1 MQGLISHIQGYSTKD
16 GPGIRTTVFMM
27 GCNLNCIWCSN
38 PETIQPTIKILYHKR
53 LCQKCGRCVAHA
65 VNNSITLGQ
74 DGCIIDRKRCSNL
87 HEMVDICPYNAYEQ
101 KGEWYSP
108 VALAEKL
115 IKDKDFYDV
124 SGGGVTFSGGEATL
138 QAPFLIEVIKILKQH
153 DIHITLDTAG
163 LFNLNEIRPLIDLI
177 DLILYD
183 IKTFDPALH
192 QKLIG
197 TDNKLILDN
206 LYQLS
211 NLGKDIIIRL
221 IIVPTLNDQEEDLRK
236 RLEFITKLP
245 YPVKQVDILPYHNLG
260 AGKYEALGLDYPLK
274 DLEVDNN
281 ETILK
286 FYNLSVIMNL
296 KTTIGG

>member
-206 LYQLS
+206 LYHLS

>member
-27 GCNLNCIWCSN
+27 GCNLNCVWCSN

-65 VNNSITLGQ
+65 VDNSITLGQ

-87 HEMVDICPYNAYEQ
+87 DEMVDICPYNAYEQ
-101 KGEWYSP
+101 KGKWYSP
-108 VALAEKL
+108 QTLADKL

-124 SGGGVTFSGGEATL
+124 SGGGITFSGGEATL
-138 QAPFLIEVIKILKQH
+138 QAPFLIEVIKLLKQH
-153 DIHITLDTAG
+153 DINVALDTAG
-163 LFNLNEIRPLIDLI
+163 LFDLNEISPLIDLV

-183 IKTFDPALH
+183 IKTYDPDLH

-211 NLGKDIIIRL
+211 KLGKDIIVRL
-221 IIVPTLNDQEEDLRK
+221 IIVPTLNDQEDDLQK
-236 RLEFITKLP
+236 RLAFITKLP

-260 AGKYEALGLDYPLK
+260 VGKYEALGIEYPLK
-274 DLEVDNN
+274 DLAIENDEN
-281 ETILK
+281 IAK
-286 FYNLSVIMNL
+286 FYDVSVKMNL

>member
-163 LFNLNEIRPLIDLI
+163 LFNLNEIRPLIDLV

>member
-163 LFNLNEIRPLIDLI
+163 LFNLNEIRPLIDLV

-211 NLGKDIIIRL
+211 NLGKDIIVRL
-221 IIVPTLNDQEEDLRK
+221 IVVPTLNDQEEDLRK

>member
-27 GCNLNCIWCSN
+27 GCNLNCVWCSN

-65 VNNSITLGQ
+65 VDNSITLGQ

-101 KGEWYSP
+101 KGKWYSP
-108 VALAEKL
+108 QALADKL
-115 IKDKDFYDV
+115 LKDKDFYDV
-124 SGGGVTFSGGEATL
+124 SGGGITFSGGEATL
-138 QAPFLIEVIKILKQH
+138 QAPFLIEVIKLLKQH
-153 DIHITLDTAG
+153 DINIALDTAG
-163 LFNLNEIRPLIDLI
+163 LFDLDEIRPLIDLV

-183 IKTFDPALH
+183 IKTYDPDLH
-192 QKLIG
+192 RKLIG

-211 NLGKDIIIRL
+211 KLGKDIIVRL
-221 IIVPTLNDQEEDLRK
+221 IIVPTLNDQEDDLQK

-260 AGKYEALGLDYPLK
+260 VGKYEALGLDYPLK
-274 DLEVDNN
+274 DIEVDNN

>member
-53 LCQKCGRCVAHA
+53 LCQKCGRCVTHA

-163 LFNLNEIRPLIDLI
+163 LFNLNEIRPLIDLV